1 MANWDVGRFLNT
13 MTYFDAVPIFSD
25 LRRWFAGESD
35 DKSTTIG
42 ERNLGVILVIGVTS
56 ELGRS
61 IVTQLLAHPQH
72 KVRAIVSD
80 ADAARSSLPTGIELI
95 TGELNANMI
104 TDRMMQDVR
113 AIVYCPHDRDSL
125 SDTDLIAIA
134 TAAKS
139 YLPEPTKSTIF
150 DFTPARSLSAPNLQT
165 IWGSVDDVV
174 MGGVSESGMRW
185 SGNSA
190 VFSGR
195 VSTDNSGGFASVRTR
210 NFEPTLDLSDY
221 TGIEIRVKGDG
232 QRYKLFIRTEATWDG
247 VGYAYSFDTI
257 ANEWTTIEIPFTE
270 LVPVFR
276 AKIVNPSM
284 PIDRR
289 QIRAFQLMLSKFEY
303 DKALNPRFTPGL
315 FSLEIESIAA
325 YGGTRLPQL
334 AIVQEP
340 ADELSAS
347 ILAPDALALL
357 DATSLPYSII
367 RSGSSDLQTIATTTI
382 KALSQPATGQ
392 KS

>member
-1 MANWDVGRFLNT
+1 
-13 MTYFDAVPIFSD
+13 
-25 LRRWFAGESD
+25 
-35 DKSTTIG
+35 
-42 ERNLGVILVIGVTS
+42 
-56 ELGRS
+56 
-61 IVTQLLAHPQH
+61 
-72 KVRAIVSD
+72 
-80 ADAARSSLPTGIELI
+80 
-95 TGELNANMI
+95 
-104 TDRMMQDVR
+104 
-113 AIVYCPHDRDSL
+113 
-125 SDTDLIAIA
+125 
-134 TAAKS
+134 
-139 YLPEPTKSTIF
+139 
-150 DFTPARSLSAPNLQT
+150 
-165 IWGSVDDVV
+165 

-190 VFSGR
+190 VFNGR

-340 ADELSAS
+340 GDDLSAS

-367 RSGSSDLQTIATTTI
+367 RSGSSDLQTSATTAI
-382 KALSQPATGQ
+382 KALSQPATRQ